1 MIHGNLGEDDIAGGG
16 SAANGILDANRD
28 GTLDPTRSG
37 ETLRDGNDLI
47 AGDSGLGTA
56 GDGDVIAGDNARI
69 QRPLAAGDWR
79 VDPQRKDLD
88 AEPGAQLRDVFL
100 FDIELVG
107 TGEPGDAAT
116 GESGVDTI
124 SGNGG
129 EDILIGQGNGAVAGR
144 LRHRVRHRRAGELPE
159 RRPAAP
165 ARARSAAP
173 RRRRTA
179 TTTTTTCPT

>member
-1 MIHGNLGEDDIAGGG
+1 M
-16 SAANGILDANRD
+16 
-28 GTLDPTRSG
+28 
-37 ETLRDGNDLI
+37 
-47 AGDSGLGTA
+47 
-56 GDGDVIAGDNARI
+56 IAGDNARI

-79 VDPQRKDLD
+79 VDPQRKELD

-129 EDILIGQGNGAVAGR
+129 EDILIGQGNGAVATAYGTESGIAGR
-144 LRHRVRHRRAGELPE
+144 PTARTS
-159 RRPAAP
+159 PAARAP
-165 ARARSAAP
+165 ARSQAR

-179 TTTTTTCPT
+179 TTTTTTSRT